1 MSRLGEGT
9 GEGSLGPTCIDDLL
23 CKCEQLVDESM
34 RNVSCFATT
43 TADSRSVVLPIALG
57 SNKTPPFSLCG
68 GEKGGGEDEDD
79 EDDEDESGEKGS
91 ASLSPDILLRSGLTR
106 EEVPARRLEFC

>member
-9 GEGSLGPTCIDDLL
+9 GEGSLDPTCIDDLL

-34 RNVSCFATT
+34 RNVSCLATT

-57 SNKTPPFSLCG
+57 SNKALPFSLCG
-68 GEKGGGEDEDD
+68 GENGGGEDKDD
-79 EDDEDESGEKGS
+79 DDESGEKGS
-91 ASLSPDILLRSGLTR
+91 ASLSPDILLRSGLTS
-106 EEVPARRLEFC
+106 EEVPARRLEL